1 VRKGYYVQDLLTPQV
16 LEWYRG
22 VVDHFEGNRIIKTDT
37 ECDVCCPAH
46 PDSNPSLGVDLR
58 INGRGPEILL
68 HCRSRECGRKEILRA
83 VGLTDADRFFETE
96 HEDGALPGCTVAEYA
111 TFKGLPEAFLMGD
124 TVGLEESDYWCRV
137 TRRMVP
143 AVRIPYCDEKGYELR
158 ACARFRT
165 GLEKTT
171 PDTRMRTTPKSRGGA
186 LTLYGRHGTEE
197 ARELGYV
204 FVVEGESDC
213 HTLWHYGEPAVGV
226 PGAGNWRPEW
236 AEFLEGIDRV
246 FVFVEDEA
254 GEKLWRAMLEC
265 PALDSRVR
273 RVSAR

>member
-1 VRKGYYVQDLLTPQV
+1 MQDQLTPQV
-16 LEWYRG
+16 IEWYRKF
-22 VVDHFEGNRIIKTDT
+22 VDHFEGARIVKSNT
-37 ECDVCCPAH
+37 ECDVRCPVHADVH
-46 PDSNPSLGVDLR
+46 PSLGVDLR

-68 HCRSRECGRKEILRA
+68 HCRSQKCGRKEILRS
-83 VGLTDADRFFETE
+83 VDLTDADRFFGSERKE
-96 HEDGALPGCTVAEYA
+96 GALPGCSVAQYGSY
-111 TFKGLPEAFLMGD
+111 KGLPEEFLTGD
-124 TVGLEESDYWCRV
+124 AVGLEDSEYWCRV
-137 TRRMVP
+137 TKMMVP
-143 AVRIPYCDEKGYELR
+143 AVKIPFFDEEGYELR
-158 ACARFRT
+158 ECARYRT

-171 PDTRMRTTPKSRGGA
+171 PDTRMRATPKSRGGA

-197 ARELGYV
+197 AQELGYV

-226 PGAGNWRPEW
+226 PGVQNWRPEW

-254 GEKLWRAMLEC
+254 GEKLWRALLEC
-265 PALDSRVR
+265 PTLGNRVR

>member
-1 VRKGYYVQDLLTPQV
+1 MQDLLTPQV
-16 LEWYRG
+16 MEWYRE
-22 VVDHFEGNRIIKTDT
+22 VVDHFEGDRIVKSDT
-37 ECDVCCPAH
+37 EYDVCCPAH
-46 PDSNPSLGVDLR
+46 PDSHPSLGVDLR

-68 HCRSRECGRKEILRA
+68 HCRSQKCDRKEILRS
-83 VGLTDADRFFETE
+83 VDLTDADRFFGSERE
-96 HEDGALPGCTVAEYA
+96 EGALPGCRVADYA
-111 TFKGLPEAFLMGD
+111 SYKGLPEEFLTGD
-124 TVGLEESDYWCRV
+124 AVGLEDSEYRCRV

-143 AVRIPYCDEKGYELR
+143 AVKIPFCDEEGYELR
-158 ACARFRT
+158 ECARYRT

-171 PDTRMRTTPKSRGGA
+171 PDTRMRATPKYRGGA

-197 ARELGYV
+197 AQELGYV

-226 PGAGNWRPEW
+226 PGVQNWRPEW
-236 AEFLEGIDRV
+236 AEFLEGIHRV

-254 GEKLWRAMLEC
+254 GETLWRALLEC
-265 PALDSRVR
+265 PALGNRVR